1 MLEKDDNNYSESLL
15 PSRNSGEI
23 MNTNSNSN
31 ILETK
36 DSFEEQ
42 VDQDKVQVI
51 LQDLKAEYTTVSAI
65 LEGDALNFREKDKFD
80 VVKFTIKVKAV
91 YNYTWEVYRKPAD
104 IKKSFADIHSE
115 LSKNFMGILIIINKS
130 NNLKFTM
137 SAFNENLLGYKE
149 AGLKDI

>member
-23 MNTNSNSN
+23 MNANSNSN

-65 LEGDALNFREKDKFD
+65 LEGDALNFREK
-80 VVKFTIKVKAV
+80 
-91 YNYTWEVYRKPAD
+91 
-104 IKKSFADIHSE
+104 
-115 LSKNFMGILIIINKS
+115 NK
-130 NNLKFTM
+130 
-137 SAFNENLLGYKE
+137 
-149 AGLKDI
+149 